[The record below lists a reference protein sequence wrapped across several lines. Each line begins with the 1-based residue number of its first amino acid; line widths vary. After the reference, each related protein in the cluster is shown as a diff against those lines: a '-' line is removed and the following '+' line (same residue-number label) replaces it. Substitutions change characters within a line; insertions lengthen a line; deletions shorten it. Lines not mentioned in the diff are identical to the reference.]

1 MIRTR
6 AIHISIAVA
15 IAACAFV
22 AASRARDDAGDWIKK
37 GKRALDDG
45 RVAEAESSFA
55 RAAAIGS
62 GDDRSE
68 ALFLRASVTRSGKE
82 AETLYRRLLD
92 TDPSGG
98 YSRRAVVELAKIQFA
113 TGRYEGAYSTL
124 HESHASDE
132 SEEASL
138 FEGMSAVM
146 LRRYDDA
153 MAPLQHVR
161 KGRAK
166 VWATLSLAE
175 AMDGKGQN
183 SEACAQYESLA
194 RARVSPAAWYRYA
207 ECLEKAGN
215 KGEALKEYAALVEA
229 FPLTP
234 EAVRATEK
242 QAQPAVAT
250 TAPTESNA
258 PATSEQKDEKPRGA
272 GFTIQFGSFG
282 ERANAIKM
290 QSEIKKQYPNV
301 RIDSELVNYKEVFR
315 VRCGFY
321 ASRDAAQQAGEQM
334 SKALGEPY
342 TIMPVAASNER

>member
-1 MIRTR
+1 
-6 AIHISIAVA
+6 
-15 IAACAFV
+15 
-22 AASRARDDAGDWIKK
+22 
-37 GKRALDDG
+37 
-45 RVAEAESSFA
+45 
-55 RAAAIGS
+55 
-62 GDDRSE
+62 
-68 ALFLRASVTRSGKE
+68 VTRSGKE
-82 AETLYRRLLD
+82 AETLYRTLLD

-113 TGRYEGAYSTL
+113 MGRYEGAYATL
-124 HESHASDE
+124 HESNASDE

-146 LRRYDDA
+146 LHRYDDA
-153 MAPLQHVR
+153 IPVLERVR

-183 SEACAQYESLA
+183 AEACAQYDALA
-194 RARVSPAAWYRYA
+194 RARVSPAAWYRSA

-215 KGEALKEYAALVEA
+215 KDEARKEYAALAEA

-242 QAQPAVAT
+242 QAPPAVAT
-250 TAPTESNA
+250 STPPEPTA
-258 PATSEQKDEKPRGA
+258 PATSEEKDEKPRGA

-290 QSEIKKQYPNV
+290 QSEIKAQYPGV

-315 VRCGFY
+315 VRYGFY

-334 SKALGEPY
+334 SKGLGEPY
-342 TIMPVAASNER
+342 TIMPVAASNDR

>member
-1 MIRTR
+1 LIRTR
-6 AIHISIAVA
+6 TIHISIAVA
-15 IAACAFV
+15 IAAVCVFV
-22 AASRARDDAGDWIKK
+22 AASRAREDAGDWIKK

-45 RVAEAESSFA
+45 HVAAAESSFA

-82 AETLYRRLLD
+82 AEALYRTLLD

-113 TGRYEGAYSTL
+113 TGRYEGAYATL
-124 HESHASDE
+124 HESDASDE

-138 FEGMSAVM
+138 FEGMAAVM

-166 VWATLSLAE
+166 VWAMLSLAE
-175 AMDGKGQN
+175 ATDGRGQN
-183 SEACAQYESLA
+183 SEACAQYEALA
-194 RARVSPAAWYRYA
+194 RARVSPAAWYRHA
-207 ECLEKAGN
+207 ECLEKSGN
-215 KGEALKEYAALVEA
+215 KDEALKEYAALVEA

-234 EAVRATEK
+234 EAVRASEK
-242 QAQPAVAT
+242 QASP
-250 TAPTESNA
+250 PA
-258 PATSEQKDEKPRGA
+258 PATSSSETPPPAPPGAQDSPRGA
-272 GFTIQFGSFG
+272 GFTVQFGSFG

-321 ASRDAAQQAGEQM
+321 ATRDAAQQAGEQM
-334 SKALGEPY
+334 SKALGEPF

>member
-1 MIRTR
+1 M
-6 AIHISIAVA
+6 AIAVV
-15 IAACAFV
+15 CAFV

-68 ALFLRASVTRSGKE
+68 AMFLRAAITRSGRE
-82 AETLYRRLLD
+82 AEALYQKLID
-92 TDPSGG
+92 SDPDGD
-98 YSRRAVVELAKIQFA
+98 YAREAVLEMAKIQFA
-113 TGRYEGAYSTL
+113 MGRYEGAYSTL
-124 HESHASDE
+124 HESHACDGD
-132 SEEASL
+132 EEACL

-146 LRRYDDA
+146 LRRYDEA
-153 MAPLQHVR
+153 MTPLQHVR

-166 VWATLSLAE
+166 AWATLSLAE
-175 AMDGKGQN
+175 ATDGKGQN

-207 ECLEKAGN
+207 ECLEKNGN
-215 KGEALKEYAALVEA
+215 KDEARKEYAALAEA

-250 TAPTESNA
+250 TTPPESNA

-334 SKALGEPY
+334 SKALGEPF

>member
-1 MIRTR
+1 M
-6 AIHISIAVA
+6 
-15 IAACAFV
+15 AACAFV

-68 ALFLRASVTRSGKE
+68 ALFLRAGITRAGAE
-82 AETLYRRLLD
+82 AEALYNRIID
-92 TDPSGG
+92 SDPDGEYTG
-98 YSRRAVVELAKIQFA
+98 RAVLEMAKIQFA
-113 TGRYEGAYSTL
+113 MGRYEGSYSTL
-124 HESHASDE
+124 HGHNACDND
-132 SEEASL
+132 EEACL

-146 LRRYDDA
+146 LRRFDDA

-161 KGRAK
+161 KGRTK

-175 AMDGKGQN
+175 AADGKGQN
-183 SEACAQYESLA
+183 TEACAQYESLA

-215 KGEALKEYAALVEA
+215 KDEARKEYAALAEA

-242 QAQPAVAT
+242 QAQPVAATATQAQPT
-250 TAPTESNA
+250 TPAP
-258 PATSEQKDEKPRGA
+258 SEAADEKPRGA
-272 GFTIQFGSFG
+272 GFTVQFGSFG
-282 ERANAIKM
+282 ERGNAIKM
-290 QSEIKKQYPNV
+290 QAEIKKQYPNV

-321 ASRDAAQQAGEQM
+321 ATRDAATTAGEQM

-342 TIMPVAASNER
+342 TIMPVAASNGR

>member
-6 AIHISIAVA
+6 TIHISLALA
-15 IAACAFV
+15 IAAMCALV
-22 AASRARDDAGDWIKK
+22 AASGAREDAGDWIKK

-82 AETLYRRLLD
+82 AESIYRKLID

-113 TGRYEGAYSTL
+113 TGRYEGAYATL
-124 HESHASDE
+124 HESNASDE

-146 LRRYDDA
+146 LHRYDDA
-153 MAPLQHVR
+153 IPVLERVR

-175 AMDGKGQN
+175 AMEGKGQ
-183 SEACAQYESLA
+183 SAEACAQYDALA
-194 RARVSPAAWYRYA
+194 RARVSPAAWYRHA

-215 KGEALKEYAALVEA
+215 KDEARKEYVALAEA

-242 QAQPAVAT
+242 QAQPVA
-250 TAPTESNA
+250 
-258 PATSEQKDEKPRGA
+258 ATSTPPEPAPEPSADRDEKPRGA
-272 GFTIQFGSFG
+272 GFTVQFGSFG

-290 QSEIKKQYPNV
+290 QSEIKPQYPNV

-321 ASRDAAQQAGEQM
+321 ATRDAATAAGQQM
-334 SKALGEPY
+334 SKALGEPF

>member
-15 IAACAFV
+15 ILAVCAFV

-68 ALFLRASVTRSGKE
+68 ALFLRAGITRAGTE
-82 AETLYRRLLD
+82 AEKLYQRIVD
-92 TDPSGG
+92 SDPDGE
-98 YSRRAVVELAKIQFA
+98 YTERAVLEMGKIQFA
-113 TGRYEGAYSTL
+113 MGRYEGAYATL
-124 HESHASDE
+124 HGHNACEGD
-132 SEEASL
+132 EEACL

-153 MAPLQHVR
+153 TAPLQHVR

-175 AMDGKGQN
+175 VADGKGQN
-183 SEACAQYESLA
+183 SEACAQYEALA

-207 ECLEKAGN
+207 ECLEKSGN
-215 KGEALKEYAALVEA
+215 KDEARKEYSALAEA

-234 EAVRATEK
+234 EAVRALDK
-242 QAQPAVAT
+242 QAPPVAAAREA
-250 TAPTESNA
+250 APTAA
-258 PATSEQKDEKPRGA
+258 PVSDEKPRGA
-272 GFTIQFGSFG
+272 GFTVQFGSFG

-315 VRCGFY
+315 VRCGYY
-321 ASRDAAQQAGEQM
+321 ATRDAATAAGEQM

-342 TIMPVAASNER
+342 TIMPVAASNDR